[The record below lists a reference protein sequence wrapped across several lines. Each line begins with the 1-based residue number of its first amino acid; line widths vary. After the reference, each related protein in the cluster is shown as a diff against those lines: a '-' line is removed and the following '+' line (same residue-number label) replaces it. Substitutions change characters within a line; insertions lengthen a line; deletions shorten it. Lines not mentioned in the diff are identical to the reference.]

1 MGMLCKLFVVKTVL
15 ASEGDLETCK
25 KMQSTSFDNVTF
37 NI

>member
-1 MGMLCKLFVVKTVL
+1 MGMFSKLFAAKTVL

-25 KMQSTSFDNVTF
+25 KMQRTSFDNVTF